1 MNNWMRGWVT
11 GFGLLAAGTAGAVD
25 YAGSGVG
32 AIPDNNP
39 TGLNVSFNTNGFSGP
54 LGHVRVSL
62 SMTHTFVG
70 DLRATLISP
79 NGLARLVLFSRVG
92 YKRGTSPGISANL
105 SGQYVFDD
113 QLGADLWATVAP
125 LATGQSVPTGPYR
138 TSTGG
143 ANSISDIGG
152 CSTHLD
158 LAFGG
163 LSSTQASGIW
173 TLSVVDLANGDTGSV
188 NAATLTLQAAPTLFA
203 SGFESTATGPAPVA
217 SGAAGVC
224 KKALYDFS
232 GDGRSDFV
240 TVRNTG
246 GGPSGAIT
254 WTILE
259 SNGTAG
265 VNPQSFV
272 HGNATDF
279 FIDGDFDG
287 DGIGD
292 PTVWKSAQATY
303 YVRRSSRPLDAL
315 LEIPWGQL
323 GDDPT
328 HVGDY
333 DGDGVDDAAVY
344 RDGATPGAPSFF
356 LIRLSSTGALRTMA
370 AGEDGSFPSAGIDLN
385 GDNRAD
391 ITVQSNAGGGNGRFR
406 SYGGSS
412 GFSFLAT
419 NLGLITDSIVLGN
432 HAGTLRGDITLVRSV
447 GGVFSWVTRETF
459 TGTVQQTIEFGQSG
473 DFVVTGDYDG
483 DGLDDHALWRPSSA
497 VGLSKFIVRRS
508 TSVAVPIEVP
518 SGLQGDYPVARS
530 RIH

>member
-1 MNNWMRGWVT
+1 M
-11 GFGLLAAGTAGAVD
+11 
-25 YAGSGVG
+25 
-32 AIPDNNP
+32 
-39 TGLNVSFNTNGFSGP
+39 
-54 LGHVRVSL
+54 
-62 SMTHTFVG
+62 
-70 DLRATLISP
+70 
-79 NGLARLVLFSRVG
+79 
-92 YKRGTSPGISANL
+92 
-105 SGQYVFDD
+105 
-113 QLGADLWATVAP
+113 AP
-125 LATGQSVPTGPYR
+125 LATGQIVPTGPYR

-143 ANSISDIGG
+143 ANAISDIGG

-163 LSSTQASGIW
+163 LSSTQASGTW

-203 SGFESTATGPAPVA
+203 SGFESTATGPAPNA
-217 SGAAGVC
+217 SSAAGVC
-224 KKALYDFS
+224 KKALLDFT

-240 TVRNTG
+240 TLRNTG
-246 GGPSGAIT
+246 GGPTGAMT

-265 VNPQSFV
+265 VNPQNFV
-272 HGNATDF
+272 HGTALDF
-279 FIDGDFDG
+279 FADGDFDG
-287 DGIGD
+287 DGISD
-292 PTVWKSAQATY
+292 PTVWRSAQGTF

-323 GDDPT
+323 NDDPT
-328 HVGDY
+328 HLGDY
-333 DGDGVDDAAVY
+333 DGDGVGDAVVY

-356 LIRLSSTGALRTMA
+356 LIRLSSSGALRTIT

-391 ITVQSNAGGGNGRFR
+391 ITVQSNAGGNNGRFR
-406 SYGGSS
+406 SYDGSS
-412 GFSFLAT
+412 GFNFLDT
-419 NLGLITDSIVLGN
+419 NLGLITDSVVLGN

-447 GGVFSWVTRETF
+447 GGVYNWVTRETF
-459 TGTVQQTIEFGQSG
+459 TGTVQPTIEFGQSG

-483 DGLDDHALWRPSSA
+483 DGLDDHAVWRPSAA
-497 VGLSKFIVRRS
+497 VGVSRFIVRRS
-508 TSVAVPIEVP
+508 SSVAVPIEVP